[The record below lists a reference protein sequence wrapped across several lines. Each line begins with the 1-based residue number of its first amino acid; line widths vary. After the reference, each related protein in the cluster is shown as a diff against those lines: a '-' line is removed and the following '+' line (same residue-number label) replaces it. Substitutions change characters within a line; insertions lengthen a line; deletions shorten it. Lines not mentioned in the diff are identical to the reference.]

1 MDDDTRVHEAKNDI
15 IQAVVAL
22 YEINPSLLHPHVA
35 EEVEM
40 LLREVDEAEIAARSE
55 KILNYLRTE
64 G

>member
-22 YEINPSLLHPHVA
+22 YEIDPNLLHPHVA

-40 LLREVDEAEIAARSE
+40 LLREVDEAEIVACNES
-55 KILNYLRTE
+55 ILGYLCTE
-64 G
+64 D